1 VTLTVAAVQ
10 HDIVWED
17 RAATMARVVP
27 LIDEAADRGARLI
40 ALTEMFAVGFS
51 MNTAVTAE
59 PFDGPTTAFLVDQ
72 AARTGAHVCGSVP
85 IKGDGD
91 DRPCNTLVVVG
102 PDGSIDR
109 YAKKH
114 RFTFAGEDRHFAA
127 GWTTTTIELGGVRLS
142 LFVCFDLRFAPDF
155 WRLAP
160 DTDAYLVVAN
170 WPAARREHWRA
181 LLRARA
187 IENQAWVVGVNRVG
201 EGDGIAYTGDSAVI
215 DPLGMVVAEAPE
227 DTEAVL
233 VCDIVPAAVADVR
246 SRFPFLADR
255 TNTL

>member
-17 RAATMARVVP
+17 RAASMARVVP
-27 LIDEAADRGARLI
+27 LIDEAADRGADLI

-51 MNTAVTAE
+51 MNTAHTAE
-59 PFDGPTTAFLVDQ
+59 PVEGPSTAFLVDQ
-72 AARTGAHVCGSVP
+72 AARTGAHLCGSVP
-85 IKGDGD
+85 ILTDGD
-91 DRPCNTLVVVG
+91 DRPHNTLVVAG

-109 YAKKH
+109 YAKMH

-127 GWTTTTIELGGVRLS
+127 GSTTTTIEVGGVRLS

-170 WPAARREHWRA
+170 WPAARREHWRT
-181 LLRARA
+181 LLRSRA

-201 EGDGIAYTGDSAVI
+201 VGNGVAHTGDSAVI
-215 DPLGMVVAEAPE
+215 DPLGFVVAEAPE
-227 DTEAVL
+227 NTEAVL
-233 VCDIVPAAVADVR
+233 VCDIDPAAVADVR

-255 TNTL
+255 TD

>member
-1 VTLTVAAVQ
+1 MTLTVAAVQ

-17 RAATMARVVP
+17 RAATMAHVVP
-27 LIDEAADRGARLI
+27 LIDEAAERGAQLI

-51 MNTAVTAE
+51 MSTAHTAE
-59 PFDGPTTAFLVDQ
+59 PVEGPSTAFLVDQ

-85 IKGDGD
+85 ILGDGD
-91 DRPCNTLVVVG
+91 DRPCNTLVVAG

-109 YAKKH
+109 YAKMH

-127 GWTTTTIELGGVRLS
+127 GSSTTTIELGGVRIS

-215 DPLGMVVAEAPE
+215 DPLGQVVAEAPE
-227 DTEAVL
+227 NTEIVL
-233 VCDIVPAAVADVR
+233 VCDIDPAAVADVR
-246 SRFPFLADR
+246 TRFPFLADR
-255 TNTL
+255 TD